1 MKVYIAADHRGFSLR
16 ESIIEY
22 LSRAGYDV
30 VDDSVA
36 KLDPTD
42 DYPVVAQ
49 RLVKDVLSSDDQD
62 VRGILI
68 CGSGQG
74 VCMAANRFKGIR
86 ALLGYDR
93 HAVKSARTDDD
104 ANVLCLPADILKTED
119 ANVLAETF
127 LNTPFVPEARYVR
140 RIREMDDM

>member
-1 MKVYIAADHRGFSLR
+1 M
-16 ESIIEY
+16 IEY
-22 LSRAGYDV
+22 LGRAGYEV
-30 VDDSVA
+30 VNDSGV
-36 KLDPTD
+36 KLDPSD

-49 RLVKDVLSSDDQD
+49 RLAKDVLSSDDRD
-62 VRGILI
+62 ARGVLI

-93 HAVKSARTDDD
+93 QAVKSARTDDD
-104 ANVLCLPADILKTED
+104 ANVLCLPADVLNKDE

>member
-1 MKVYIAADHRGFSLR
+1 MKVYIGADHRGFFLKKALSD
-16 ESIIEY
+16 Y
-22 LSRAGYDV
+22 LGRAGYEV
-30 VDDSVA
+30 INEGEPA
-36 KLDPTD
+36 LDPND

-49 RLVKDVLSSDDQD
+49 RLAKDLLTSDDKD
-62 VRGILI
+62 SRGILI

-93 HAVKSARTDDD
+93 DAVKSARTDDD
-104 ANVLCLPADILKTED
+104 ANVLCLPANTISKED
-119 ANVLAETF
+119 ANIFAETF
-127 LNTPFVPEARYVR
+127 LNTTFIPEPRYVR